1 MVVLRLAEECYNT
14 PMTLSMPAASAGN
27 GHAIEIPTDLY
38 RQLQRILENSRFSS
52 VDDFALYVLRDLA
65 SHPSRV
71 GPKGGP
77 VVEPGQSGEEEP
89 LTSEE
94 IEIIQERLQNLGY
107 L

>member
-1 MVVLRLAEECYNT
+1 
-14 PMTLSMPAASAGN
+14 MTLLSPSGTGGG
-27 GHAIEIPTDLY
+27 GHAVEIPSDLY
-38 RQLQRILENSRFSS
+38 RQLQRVLENSRFNS

-71 GPKGGP
+71 GDKGGP
-77 VVEPGQSGEEEP
+77 AAGAGQDDKEEP

>member
-1 MVVLRLAEECYNT
+1 
-14 PMTLSMPAASAGN
+14 MTLSVPASDGN
-27 GHAIEIPTDLY
+27 RHAIEVPADLY
-38 RQLQRILENSRFSS
+38 RQLELILENSRFSS

-71 GPKGGP
+71 GNKAAVGGRAGP
-77 VVEPGQSGEEEP
+77 QGEEEP

>member
-1 MVVLRLAEECYNT
+1 M
-14 PMTLSMPAASAGN
+14 
-27 GHAIEIPTDLY
+27 IEIPSDLY
-38 RQLQRILENSRFSS
+38 RQLERVLENSRFSS

-65 SHPSRV
+65 SHPSSV
-71 GPKGGP
+71 ENKGGP
-77 VVEPGQSGEEEP
+77 TVGAGEQSEEP

>member
-1 MVVLRLAEECYNT
+1 
-14 PMTLSMPAASAGN
+14 MTLSAPNDAAGAG
-27 GHAIEIPTDLY
+27 HTVEVPPDLY

-71 GPKGGP
+71 VHKGGP
-77 VVEPGQSGEEEP
+77 GVEAGQSGQDEP

-94 IEIIQERLQNLGY
+94 IEIIQERL
-107 L
+107 

>member
-1 MVVLRLAEECYNT
+1 MILLSPSGAGGGRLT
-14 PMTLSMPAASAGN
+14 
-27 GHAIEIPTDLY
+27 IEIPSDLY
-38 RQLQRILENSRFSS
+38 RQLQRVLENSRFSS

-65 SHPSRV
+65 SRPSSMV
-71 GPKGGP
+71 EKSGPTAGAG
-77 VVEPGQSGEEEP
+77 EQSEEP